1 MTARVWNPS
10 RFASSAIRAEWL
22 ISPAGTFALGATLMR
37 RRHSSQPVR
46 REWQWSF
53 VMAQVITKCPL
64 TGHYMFMGIDIDE
77 ERFAALPEFFARQ
90 FCPFCAC
97 EHSWLKKDSKLVDR
111 RRAMRRGV
119 QQAS

>member
-1 MTARVWNPS
+1 MAHFRT
-10 RFASSAIRAEWL
+10 EL
-22 ISPAGTFALGATLMR
+22 CGAGDVNAATSFLV
-37 RRHSSQPVR
+37 SSQQAGMTT
-46 REWQWSF
+46 EF

-64 TGHYMFMGIDIDE
+64 TGHYKFMGINIDE

-111 RRAMRRGV
+111 RRAMRRGI